1 MKKNQELS
9 VRSSAAEYLTYIT
22 ATGDGGVEAVYAD
35 ENVWLTQKMMGVLY
49 NVGTNT
55 INYHLQKLY
64 KDGEID
70 KDSVIRKFRITATDG
85 KAYDTMH
92 YNLKA
97 IIAVGN
103 KVDSPKAVQNKLHYA
118 VHGNTAAEVIYNRAD
133 AEKEHMGLTSWEGSP
148 ESKIHKYD
156 VSIAKNYLT
165 EDELKILTR
174 IVTAY
179 LDFAESMALRNIP
192 MTMKDWEIRLDG
204 FLTLMDHDVLKD
216 KGRISAEEAKLHAE
230 TEFEKY
236 RIIQDRLF
244 MSDFDKFLE
253 LEESV
258 KDIDEEE

>member
-1 MKKNQELS
+1 M
-9 VRSSAAEYLTYIT
+9 
-22 ATGDGGVEAVYAD
+22 
-35 ENVWLTQKMMGVLY
+35 
-49 NVGTNT
+49 
-55 INYHLQKLY
+55 
-64 KDGEID
+64 
-70 KDSVIRKFRITATDG
+70 
-85 KAYDTMH
+85 
-92 YNLKA
+92 
-97 IIAVGN
+97 
-103 KVDSPKAVQNKLHYA
+103 
-118 VHGNTAAEVIYNRAD
+118 
-133 AEKEHMGLTSWEGSP
+133 TSWEGSP

-244 MSDFDKFLE
+244 VSDFDKFLE
-253 LEESV
+253 LEDSV
-258 KDIDEEE
+258 KDIDEKVLVVIFTIYEKQVIEEIEKINPTARDVVKILLLYLTMRRMVDHIKLFEHLITDLEIYSTGYLIKNMK